1 MGDQWVTLQCHDS
14 VKGRGSLEYSKGM
27 NSWLIAFVMGWVR
40 ITKKRR
46 AVVVGTE
53 ILTVH
58 LEKSPSQKY
67 LIDFLNAFF
76 PFSMV
81 S

>member
-27 NSWLIAFVMGWVR
+27 NFWLIAFDMGWVR
-40 ITKKRR
+40 ITKRR

-53 ILTVH
+53 IPTVH

-76 PFSMV
+76 LFSIV